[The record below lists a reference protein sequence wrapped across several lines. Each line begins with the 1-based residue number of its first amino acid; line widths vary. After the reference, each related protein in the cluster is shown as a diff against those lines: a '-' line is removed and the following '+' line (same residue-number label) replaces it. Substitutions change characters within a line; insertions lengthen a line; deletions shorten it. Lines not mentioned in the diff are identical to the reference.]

1 MRCKAGGGRCSG
13 HPHVT
18 VLQQHRVD
26 HVDDAVGALD
36 VRTIH
41 SNPVALPL
49 DLVNCKEKRVSIDK
63 SVTVMEE
70 EEALRIDLKR
80 SDGSDETKRVAMF
93 FFAADR
99 QIPVRACSLVE
110 HERVG

>member
-1 MRCKAGGGRCSG
+1 MRCKASGGRCSG

-63 SVTVMEE
+63 SVTMME

-93 FFAADR
+93 FFFAADR

>member
-26 HVDDAVGALD
+26 HVDDAVSALD

-70 EEALRIDLKR
+70 EALRIDLKR

-93 FFAADR
+93 FFFAADR

>member
-1 MRCKAGGGRCSG
+1 MRCHAGGGRCSG

-41 SNPVALPL
+41 PNPVALPL

-63 SVTVMEE
+63 SVMEE
-70 EEALRIDLKR
+70 EEEEKALRIDLMKRMDRMKR
-80 SDGSDETKRVAMF
+80 SELRCF
-93 FFAADR
+93 FFFFFGSR
-99 QIPVRACSLVE
+99 
-110 HERVG
+110 

>member
-70 EEALRIDLKR
+70 EALRIDLKR

-93 FFAADR
+93 FFFAADR

>member
-1 MRCKAGGGRCSG
+1 MRCQAGGGRCSG

-41 SNPVALPL
+41 PNPVALPL

-70 EEALRIDLKR
+70 EALRIDLKR
-80 SDGSDETKRVAMF
+80 SDGSDENEASCHVF
-93 FFAADR
+93 F
-99 QIPVRACSLVE
+99 CS
-110 HERVG
+110 G